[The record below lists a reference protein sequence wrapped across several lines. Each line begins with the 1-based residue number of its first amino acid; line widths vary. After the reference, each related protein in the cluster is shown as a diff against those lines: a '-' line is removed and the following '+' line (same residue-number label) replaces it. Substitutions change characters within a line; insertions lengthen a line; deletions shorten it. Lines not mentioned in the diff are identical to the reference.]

1 MDINEYQN
9 QARKSNQISADASNS
24 TLDPTIVVP
33 LLGIAG
39 EIGSLQAA
47 YKKKIRDGDRYSRF
61 EADVSE
67 ELGDIMWYVSNLADK
82 FHLKLSDILDNNI
95 QKVYERWPNGN
106 LEHRHEKDL
115 LDHKYSKE
123 EQLPREFEIEF
134 RSVDTLDSGEP
145 NIQAYWQG
153 NEWGDALGDNSYMED
168 GYRFHDV
175 FHLSHAVVLG
185 WSPVA
190 RKHFSKK
197 RKSDPSKDNIE
208 DGGRAIVIEEGIV
221 AYVYGQARRETYFE
235 GVDSID
241 WALLKTIKN
250 MTVELEVSCRYYWE
264 WERAILLGY
273 EVWNELRKAGHGWV
287 IGNLYTRTLQF
298 KHQA

>member
-9 QARKSNQISADASNS
+9 KARKSNQISADADDA
-24 TLDPTIVVP
+24 TLDPTIIVP

-47 YKKKIRDGDRYSRF
+47 YKKKIRDGNRYSRF
-61 EADVSE
+61 EADVLE

-82 FHLKLSDILDNNI
+82 FDLKLSDILGNNI
-95 QKVYERWPNGN
+95 RKVYERWPIGDPEPR
-106 LEHRHEKDL
+106 LEKDL
-115 LDHKYSKE
+115 FDHENSNE

-134 RSVDTLDSGEP
+134 RSVDIPDGGEP
-145 NIQAYWQG
+145 NIQAYWQE
-153 NEWGDALGDNSYMED
+153 NEWGDVLGDNSYMED

-190 RKHFSKK
+190 RRHFDKK
-197 RKSDPSKDNIE
+197 RKSDPSKDNVE

-221 AYVYGQARRETYFE
+221 AYVYGQAHRETYFE

-241 WALLKTIKN
+241 WALLKTIQN
-250 MTVELEVSCRYYWE
+250 MTIGLEVSCRYYWE

-273 EVWNELRKAGHGWV
+273 EVWNKLRKAGHGRI
-287 IGNLYTRTLQF
+287 IGNLYSRTLQF
-298 KHQA
+298 ES